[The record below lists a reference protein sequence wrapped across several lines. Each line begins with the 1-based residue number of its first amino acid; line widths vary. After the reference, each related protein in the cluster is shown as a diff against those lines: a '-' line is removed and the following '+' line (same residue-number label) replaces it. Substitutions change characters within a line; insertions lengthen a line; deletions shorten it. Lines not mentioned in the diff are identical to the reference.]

1 MCREVSTDRLDSERH
16 LASEISFKLGKYFEE
31 REGNLQDAVT
41 AYNDCL
47 SKKEDHKDSLFQ
59 LARIFQNMGNN
70 DMCTQYC
77 NKLLKIDPSNDNAS
91 FMLANLM
98 LMKEKP
104 EDAISIYIQLLEKKP
119 DNFNALA

>member
-1 MCREVSTDRLDSERH
+1 
-16 LASEISFKLGKYFEE
+16 
-31 REGNLQDAVT
+31 
-41 AYNDCL
+41 
-47 SKKEDHKDSLFQ
+47 
-59 LARIFQNMGNN
+59 
-70 DMCTQYC
+70 MCTQYC

-119 DNFNALA
+119 DNFNALS